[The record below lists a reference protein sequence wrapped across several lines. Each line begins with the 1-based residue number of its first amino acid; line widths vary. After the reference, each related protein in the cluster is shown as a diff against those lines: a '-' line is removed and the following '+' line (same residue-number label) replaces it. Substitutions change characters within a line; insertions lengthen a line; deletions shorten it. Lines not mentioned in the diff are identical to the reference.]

1 MEEKEGVNPAGMAS
15 VARRVLVVDDS
26 VLVRQGLR
34 SILESSSELSVIGEA
49 ENGIESVSMA
59 SHFRPDVIVM
69 DVNMP
74 GMNGIEATKHI
85 KAAQPAILVIGFSV
99 NDDPHVQ
106 AAMREAGADAFLTKG
121 AASTQLCDAIAT
133 LAHERRVERI
143 DQER

>member
-1 MEEKEGVNPAGMAS
+1 MEQKKGDNPAGMAS
-15 VARRVLVVDDS
+15 AARRVLVVDDS

-34 SILESSSELSVIGEA
+34 SILESSSDLSVIGEA
-49 ENGIESVSMA
+49 ENGIEAVSMA
-59 SHFRPDVIVM
+59 AHIRPDVIVM

-106 AAMREAGADAFLTKG
+106 DAMREAGADAFLTKG
-121 AASTQLCDAIAT
+121 AASTHLCDAIVA
-133 LAHERRVERI
+133 LAHQRGVDRI

>member
-15 VARRVLVVDDS
+15 AARRVLVVDES

-34 SILESSSELSVIGEA
+34 AILECSSDLSVIGEA
-49 ENGIESVSMA
+49 ENGIEAVSMA
-59 SHFRPDVIVM
+59 AHIRPDVIVM

-121 AASTQLCDAIAT
+121 AASTHLCDAIAA
-133 LAHERRVERI
+133 LAHQRRVERI